1 MSFKRDLF
9 VVTLAALASQACTG
23 RSPRTVEI
31 GDQKPVEQPGSTDPA
46 VSGPTTDA
54 SMELDKEELVKAS
67 PSINVHALTY
77 KFTYLTASL
86 SDAVTF
92 DAAGKAQ
99 IQLRGL
105 PSGQSGAAT
114 LEILEGGT
122 VKFRGT
128 KDPVMLAA
136 GQANRIDITL
146 AAVGPGTGTGTQPGV
161 GTGTTDLTIDVTLQT
176 NPGGSN
182 PGTGGTGTAV
192 NPVNPGTGTGIVT
205 NPGTGTGT
213 GVNPVIPV
221 NPDPVADWDGKS
233 FRGNTK
239 WNIVPV
245 NG

>member
-1 MSFKRDLF
+1 MTIKRELL
-9 VVTLAALASQACTG
+9 VVTLAALVSQACTG

-31 GDQKPVEQPGSTDPA
+31 GQQKPVEQPGGSTDP
-46 VSGPTTDA
+46 VVTGPTTDA
-54 SMELDKEELVKAS
+54 SMGIDKGELLAAS

-86 SDAVTF
+86 SDAITF
-92 DAAGKAQ
+92 DAAGKAS
-99 IQLRGL
+99 IQLKGL
-105 PSGQSGAAT
+105 PAGQSGPAT

-122 VKFRGT
+122 VKFRGS
-128 KDPVMLAA
+128 KDPVMLAV
-136 GQANRIDITL
+136 GQANKIDIPLT
-146 AAVGPGTGTGTQPGV
+146 AVGGTGTGTNPGSNPAV
-161 GTGTTDLTIDVTLQT
+161 TDLTIDVTLQT

-182 PGTGGTGTAV
+182 PGTGG
-192 NPVNPGTGTGIVT
+192 
-205 NPGTGTGT
+205 PGTGTGT
-213 GVNPVIPV
+213 GTGTGVIT